1 MTMRE
6 RFVSFATRGKLWRFR
21 VSKTEFKDIEFRTQT
36 KIQGVVVQ
44 HARAH
49 HDDGTIAEVTL
60 RRAATEH
67 LYF

>member
-21 VSKTEFKDIEFRTQT
+21 VSKTELDTEFRTQT

-49 HDDGTIAEVTL
+49 HDLSLI
-60 RRAATEH
+60 H
-67 LYF
+67 I